1 MFICLS
7 FRLFELFLSGYI
19 SWCAHVRVRVR
30 VRARVRVRVCTYDC
44 NVPACGMTGK
54 CFGVCG
60 SQHPVNW
67 IL

>member
-1 MFICLS
+1 MFICLF

-19 SWCAHVRVRVR
+19 SWCA
-30 VRARVRVRVCTYDC
+30 RVRVCTYDC